1 MTKLLYLVVF
11 FALSL
16 QTWGQEMDSE
26 WDMIDQRNVPEW
38 FAEAKF
44 GIFIHWGVYSVP
56 AYRAV
61 SDKLYASYAEW
72 YYARVMFDSVN
83 GGALFHQSKIC
94 GFDFKAS

>member
-1 MTKLLYLVVF
+1 MKKLLYLVVF

-26 WDMIDQRNVPEW
+26 WDIIDQRNIPEW

-83 GGALFHQSKIC
+83 GGALFHRSKIC